1 MKKFFRI
8 EEPYKFEYNDLR
20 ALITVINV
28 ILIMIFGL
36 SIAWFGLAIAL
47 IGVIKDLKVDR
58 HINGLVMHLASVA
71 LNVYFLI
78 LLYWGWIKNV
88 Y

>member
-1 MKKFFRI
+1 MKEFFKI
-8 EEPYKFEYNDLR
+8 ETAYKFEYNDLR
-20 ALITVINV
+20 ALITVVNV
-28 ILIMIFGL
+28 ILIMIYGL

-58 HINGLVMHLASVA
+58 HINGLVMHLSSVA

-78 LLYWGWIKNV
+78 LLYCG
-88 Y
+88 